1 MTQPPDPDRRD
12 SVSALRAA
20 SLRLVLW
27 LAALYMLAVPLIRE
41 LPLGQT
47 TRTSL
52 LAWLLVAVAF
62 YWLYAGLGVRPLLLL
77 QLLLFSTAAA
87 LLVAKLFLVGIG
99 VKRLSLLREVARVL
113 IMAGAVSAVVNL
125 LLMLWGAEMRHVT
138 GGTTVQIILAGLF
151 SSVLG
156 LILAVLKVVVH

>member
-1 MTQPPDPDRRD
+1 MTQPPNPDRRD

-125 LLMLWGAEMRHVT
+125 LLMLWGVIQKSRAR
-138 GGTTVQIILAGLF
+138 AP
-151 SSVLG
+151 
-156 LILAVLKVVVH
+156 AA